1 MYMANAMMMITSTG
15 ALCDISIAS
24 YRIGGNVDSGG
35 KSDESEGLCSMA
47 GHRSA
52 DDAALEL
59 GIV

>member
-1 MYMANAMMMITSTG
+1 MANAMIMITGTG
-15 ALCDISIAS
+15 TLCDMSIAS
-24 YRIGGNVDSGG
+24 YRMGGNVDSGG

-47 GHRSA
+47 GHSA